1 VTTAREPRVVII
13 GAGMSGL
20 LMGIRLLEAGIR
32 TFQILE
38 KADRVGGTWR
48 DNRYPGIACDVPSH
62 LYSYSF
68 EPNPQWSHWF
78 SPGEEIQRY
87 FERIADRRQLADHL
101 RLKTRA
107 IAAHWANGQW
117 SVRCEDGAVL
127 QADFLVAATGVLHH
141 PSVPELP
148 GLDTFAG
155 ARFHTARWD
164 ASVPL
169 DGKRVGVIGTGST
182 ATQITSALVPRV
194 ARLSLF
200 QRTPQ
205 WIFPIWNPQYS
216 RFTQAVLRRVPGAS
230 KLMYHA
236 LRLFFQW
243 TFARA
248 VIDTRNLQHRLL
260 AWIARR
266 NLENS
271 VRHPALRDRLRPAY
285 EPGCKR
291 LVFSTDFY
299 EKVQQPNAELVTA
312 AIDRIE
318 PAGVRTKDGRLH
330 ELDVLVLATG
340 FQAQSYVRPMRLT
353 TEAGADLDTAW
364 KSGPEALRT
373 MTVPGF
379 PNYFMMVGPYTPIG
393 NFPLISTSEIQARYV
408 MAFVERFLR
417 GDASRFEPRPEALAE
432 FNREVGEAMPRTVW
446 IAGGCSSW
454 YLGASGRPALWP
466 FSFERYAREMRAPRW
481 DEYVVT

>member
-1 VTTAREPRVVII
+1 VVII
-13 GAGMSGL
+13 GAGMSGI

-32 TFQILE
+32 SFQILE

-48 DNRYPGIACDVPSH
+48 DNRYPGIACDIPSH

-87 FERIADRRQLADHL
+87 FERTAERHRLSDRIKLNA
-101 RLKTRA
+101 RA
-107 IAAHWANGQW
+107 IAAHWANGRW
-117 SVRCEDGAVL
+117 SVRCENGDEL
-127 QADFLVAATGVLHH
+127 EADFLIAATGVLHN
-141 PSVPELP
+141 PSVPKLP
-148 GLDTFAG
+148 GLPTFRG
-155 ARFHTARWD
+155 ASFHTARWD
-164 ASVPL
+164 ESVPL
-169 DGKRVGVIGTGST
+169 DGKRIGVIGTGST

-194 ARLSLF
+194 AKLSLF

-205 WIFPIWNPQYS
+205 WIFPIWNLRYS
-216 RFTQAVLRRVPGAS
+216 RITQAILRSVPGAS

-236 LRLFFQW
+236 LRVYFQW

-248 VIDTRNLQHRLL
+248 VIDTRNFQHRVL
-260 AWIARR
+260 AWITRR
-266 NLENS
+266 NLEKS
-271 VRHPALRDRLRPAY
+271 VRDPALREKLRPSY

-299 EKVQQPNAELVTA
+299 EKIQEPNAELVTS
-312 AIDRIE
+312 AIERIE
-318 PAGVRTKDGRLH
+318 PRGVRTADARLH

-340 FQAQSYVRPMRLT
+340 FEAQAYVRPMRLT
-353 TEAGADLDTAW
+353 TEAGADIDQVW

-373 MTVPGF
+373 VTVPGF

-393 NFPLISTSEIQARYV
+393 NFPLISTSEIQASYV
-408 MAFVERFLR
+408 MAFIERYRR
-417 GDASRFEPRPEALAE
+417 GDATRFEPRVDALAE
-432 FNREVGEAMPRTVW
+432 FNREVSEGLPRTVW